1 MRIKTVIIY
10 IIITMLAFFITG
22 CGNEELIITNSVEET
37 YESDDGLAE
46 DLNEK
51 TDTDSSVLKDDI
63 QYTAEPENESVC
75 VYVCGAVVNEGVYYL
90 DASARKEEALFA
102 AGGYAEGAVSGY
114 INLAEKVTDGERIYF
129 PFENEITESDMI
141 SENISSDKE
150 IISENS
156 KVNINTAGK
165 EELMTLPGIGESK
178 AQLII
183 DYRNE
188 NNGFDSIEELMNI
201 DGIKEGIFNKIK
213 DYITVV

>member
-1 MRIKTVIIY
+1 MHCIIHFSGGVLRIKTLIIY
-10 IIITMLAFFITG
+10 IIITVLAFFITG
-22 CGNEELIITNSVEET
+22 CGSEELIITNSKEEIT
-37 YESDDGLAE
+37 AE
-46 DLNEK
+46 
-51 TDTDSSVLKDDI
+51 DSSVSEDDI
-63 QYTAEPENESVC
+63 QYTDETENESVC

-102 AGGYAEGAVSGY
+102 AGGYAEGAASGY

-141 SENISSDKE
+141 SDNISSDKE
-150 IISENS
+150 INSESS

-213 DYITVV
+213 DYVTVV

>member
-1 MRIKTVIIY
+1 MRIKTLIIY
-10 IIITMLAFFITG
+10 IIITVLAFFITG
-22 CGNEELIITNSVEET
+22 CGSEELIITNSKEEIT
-37 YESDDGLAE
+37 AE
-46 DLNEK
+46 G
-51 TDTDSSVLKDDI
+51 SSVSEDDI
-63 QYTAEPENESVC
+63 QYTDETENESVC

-102 AGGYAEGAVSGY
+102 AGGYAEGAASGY
-114 INLAEKVTDGERIYF
+114 INLAEKVKDGERIYF

-141 SENISSDKE
+141 SDNISSDKE
-150 IISENS
+150 INSESS

-213 DYITVV
+213 DYVTVV

>member
-1 MRIKTVIIY
+1 MRIKTLIIY
-10 IIITMLAFFITG
+10 IIITVLAFFITG
-22 CGNEELIITNSVEET
+22 CGSEELIITNSKEEIT
-37 YESDDGLAE
+37 AE
-46 DLNEK
+46 
-51 TDTDSSVLKDDI
+51 DSSVSEDDI
-63 QYTAEPENESVC
+63 QYMDETENESVC
-75 VYVCGAVVNEGVYYL
+75 VYVCGAVVKEGVYYL

-102 AGGYAEGAVSGY
+102 AGGYAEGAASGY
-114 INLAEKVTDGERIYF
+114 INLAEKVKDGERIYF

-141 SENISSDKE
+141 SDNISSDKE
-150 IISENS
+150 INSESS

-213 DYITVV
+213 DYVTVV

>member
-1 MRIKTVIIY
+1 MRIKTLIIY
-10 IIITMLAFFITG
+10 IIITVLAFFITG
-22 CGNEELIITNSVEET
+22 CGSEELIITNSKEEIT
-37 YESDDGLAE
+37 AE
-46 DLNEK
+46 
-51 TDTDSSVLKDDI
+51 DSSVSEDDI
-63 QYTAEPENESVC
+63 QYTDETENESVC

-102 AGGYAEGAVSGY
+102 AGGYAEGAASGY

-141 SENISSDKE
+141 SDNISSDKE
-150 IISENS
+150 INSESS

-213 DYITVV
+213 DYVTVV

>member
-1 MRIKTVIIY
+1 MHCIIHFSGGVLRIKTLIIY
-10 IIITMLAFFITG
+10 IIITVLAFFITG
-22 CGNEELIITNSVEET
+22 CGSEELIITNSKEEIT
-37 YESDDGLAE
+37 AE
-46 DLNEK
+46 
-51 TDTDSSVLKDDI
+51 DSSVSEDDI
-63 QYTAEPENESVC
+63 QYMDETENESVC
-75 VYVCGAVVNEGVYYL
+75 VYVCGAVVKEGVYYL

-102 AGGYAEGAVSGY
+102 AGGYAEGAASGY
-114 INLAEKVTDGERIYF
+114 INLAEKVKDGERIYF

-141 SENISSDKE
+141 SDNISSDKE
-150 IISENS
+150 INSESS

-213 DYITVV
+213 DYVTVV